1 VNGFWPKLM
10 DRLAGFFSKP
20 RVQLCWW
27 PRIGPG
33 DEGIPSEDQ
42 RCAAVASVSEQHT
55 IREFAH
61 KNHYNDWQFYY
72 DLGYNR
78 GFAINGPTVKV
89 ALPSVILRPGET
101 PDAGQAQTPNL
112 NCNLDR

>member
-1 VNGFWPKLM
+1 MRRSGQRQRAAH
-10 DRLAGFFSKP
+10 DS
-20 RVQLCWW
+20 
-27 PRIGPG
+27 
-33 DEGIPSEDQ
+33 GIRAQESL
-42 RCAAVASVSEQHT
+42 
-55 IREFAH
+55 
-61 KNHYNDWQFYY
+61 NDWQFYY

-89 ALPSVILRPGET
+89 ALPSAILRPGET